1 MGQGKSPIITGALK
15 INTNLSQIY
24 HERRKFN
31 AKVTTT
37 GLSKQRTTNVMEN
50 STSRIALRKNE
61 SGLELSEIGKP
72 NIGRKMSKDLSSG
85 KLGIN

>member
-1 MGQGKSPIITGALK
+1 MGQGKSPIVSSALK
-15 INTNLSQIY
+15 TNTNLSQIY

-50 STSRIALRKNE
+50 STSRTVRKNE
-61 SGLELSEIGKP
+61 SGLELFEIGKP

-85 KLGIN
+85 K